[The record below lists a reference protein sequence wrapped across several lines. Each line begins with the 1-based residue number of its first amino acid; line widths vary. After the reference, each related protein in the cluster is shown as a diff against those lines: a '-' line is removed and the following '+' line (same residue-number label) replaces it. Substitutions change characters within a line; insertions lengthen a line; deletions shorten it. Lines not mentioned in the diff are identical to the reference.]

1 MGLFDIFKPSE
12 GGFMDVIRCDLQ
24 DYLVYR
30 WSPDEKENSSYKEH
44 SIRYGS
50 RLWVRPG
57 EAAVFLYPKNQDD
70 PMDIIKG
77 PADQGIKTD
86 NFPVL
91 TEIVGTLFGGD
102 APFMAEVYFFNL
114 EQNVQIR
121 FGIPYFDVF
130 DARFPDLGVPCAVRG
145 TLTFSIGDIA
155 NFIKQYRLQNFSIEE
170 LKVKVKDLYTRK
182 AKTAVLN
189 IINQAQ
195 LPLMQLETRL
205 EQVSDFIIE
214 QLKQEFEENFGVNL
228 RRVDL
233 SALELDKNSMAY
245 LQLKSATADLQTRVA
260 SARTSV
266 EITNLT
272 EVARIQRKDLEMGV
286 EGKNFAVHQINL
298 QSDVLKAAAENL
310 GQMGSMD
317 GASGN
322 GGFNTAG
329 LMTGMALG
337 GAMAN
342 QMSGMMSGMQNTP
355 PPPPVT
361 AYHIAINGQQSG
373 PFTVDQLKGFV
384 ATGQFTPQYHV
395 WKQGMAGWEL
405 AESIPEF
412 STIFGQVPPPPP
424 PPAE

>member
-1 MGLFDIFKPSE
+1 MGLFDIFNRSE
-12 GGFMDVIRCDLQ
+12 GGFMDVISCNEQ
-24 DYLVYR
+24 DYLVHR
-30 WSPDEKENSSYKEH
+30 WSPDNKENSSHKEH

-57 EAAVFLYPKNQDD
+57 EAAVFLYPKNQDT

-86 NFPVL
+86 NFPIL
-91 TEIVGTLFGGD
+91 SELVGALFGGD

-114 EQNVQIR
+114 EQNIQLR

-145 TLTFSIGDIA
+145 TLTFAIGDIA
-155 NFIKQYRLQNFSIEE
+155 NFIKQYRLQDFNIEE
-170 LKVKVKDLYTRK
+170 LQSKVKDFYIRK
-182 AKTAVLN
+182 AKSVVLN
-189 IINQAQ
+189 VLAQ
-195 LPLMQLETRL
+195 QQISVMQIETRL
-205 EQVSDFIIE
+205 DEIADLILN
-214 QLKQEFEENFGVNL
+214 QLNPELQENFGVVL

-233 SALELDKNSMAY
+233 SAIELEKTNTAY
-245 LQLKSATADLQTRVA
+245 MQLKSATADMQTRMA
-260 SARTSV
+260 SARAET

-272 EVARIQRKDLEMGV
+272 EVARIQRKDLEMGI
-286 EGKNFAVHQINL
+286 EGKNFTVHQINL
-298 QSDVLKAAAENL
+298 QSDVLKTAAENL

-317 GASGN
+317 SGNEN

-337 GAMAN
+337 GTMAN
-342 QMSGMMSGMQNTP
+342 QMGGMMGNIQNTP
-355 PPPPVT
+355 PPPPVI
-361 AYHIAINGQQSG
+361 AYHIALNGQQSG
-373 PFTVDQLKGFV
+373 PFTVEQLKGFV
-384 ATGQFTPQYHV
+384 TTGQFTPRHYL

-412 STIFGQVPPPPP
+412 SAIFGQVPPPPP
-424 PPAE
+424 PPAG